1 MAKDHERVR
10 RDQAGI
16 GPDPS
21 YTGELVSLDDLHD
34 FKVADGEPDIR
45 GWHVCTLHGTE
56 IGEVDDLLVDPR
68 RGEVVMLD
76 VDLKNSDRHAEVP
89 LRAVQIDRGRKVVV
103 VDTGEVDG
111 YVSDTR
117 RARLGE
123 TERATLRD
131 TYRDSKR
138 EVRYDL
144 RDRDV
149 RDADVRDAALR
160 DADVRDAEIRADRAL
175 DDGTVQETVL
185 ERKPVVM
192 EEVVVRRRTVDGDE
206 VVDEK

>member
-1 MAKDHERVR
+1 MAKENERVR

-21 YTGELVSLDDLHD
+21 YTGELVRLDDLRG
-34 FKVADGEPDIR
+34 FKVAEGEPDIR
-45 GWHVCTLHGTE
+45 GWDVCTLHGTE

-68 RGEVVMLD
+68 RGEVVVLD
-76 VDLKNSDRHAEVP
+76 VDLKGSDRHAEVP
-89 LRAVQIDRGRKVVV
+89 VRSVQIDRHRKMVI

-111 YVSDTR
+111 YVSETR

-123 TERATLRD
+123 AERERLGER
-131 TYRDSKR
+131 YRDATKR

-144 RDRDV
+144 RDRDE
-149 RDADVRDAALR
+149 RDRDVRER
-160 DADVRDAEIRADRAL
+160 
-175 DDGTVQETVL
+175 ETVEEDVEETVI

-192 EEVVVRRRTVDGDE
+192 EEVVVRRRNIDGDGE
-206 VVDEK
+206 LPDER